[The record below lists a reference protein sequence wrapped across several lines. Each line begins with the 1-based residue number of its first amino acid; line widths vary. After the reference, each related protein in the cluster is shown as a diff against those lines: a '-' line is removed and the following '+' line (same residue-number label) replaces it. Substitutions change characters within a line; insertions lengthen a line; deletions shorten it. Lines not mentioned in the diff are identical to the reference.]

1 MSQTQNKTN
10 TNIKSNLKSLLSD
23 AERGIAN
30 AGIATMIVAAI
41 VGMTELAD
49 RQDQKILALQPA
61 FTFAHDTG
69 GQLGALNGPDMS
81 VRKEREEIGHQP
93 TSYGVSM
100 RSHAT
105 SGHR

>member
-1 MSQTQNKTN
+1 MSQTKIK
-10 TNIKSNLKSLLSD
+10 IKSSLKSLLSD

-49 RQDQKILALQPA
+49 RQDQKVLALQPV
-61 FTFAHDTG
+61 FANANVDG
-69 GQLGALNGPDMS
+69 GQLNAYNNSDS
-81 VRKEREEIGHQP
+81 TIRKERDEIGHQQ
-93 TSYGVSM
+93 TSYGVSQ

-105 SGHR
+105 AGHR